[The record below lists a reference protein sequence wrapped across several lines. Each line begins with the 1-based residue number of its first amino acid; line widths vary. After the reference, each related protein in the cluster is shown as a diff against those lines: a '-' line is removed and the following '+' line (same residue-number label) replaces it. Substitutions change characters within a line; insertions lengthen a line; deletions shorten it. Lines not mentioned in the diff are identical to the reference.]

1 MPLPATPTH
10 RFPKNAHLHQ
20 FLFWAAL
27 AAVAAIIAFS
37 IGGIL
42 FASLQLIILAIG
54 GIVLLALEIL
64 AMWLNRRAKV
74 TASVY
79 IVCGAV
85 GGYAI
90 LIALVAPDFLPVLL
104 LGPVIILAIAQP
116 LLDHASLRVISVSMA
131 LLAIIITSLSLY
143 VKIFEPLPVTILNP
157 LLIILVALSMPML
170 LILMWQNYDR
180 VAKAYQQSEQS
191 YRELQDIREHLEE
204 EVTRRTSALQ
214 RALHTLEQQFA
225 EQQQL
230 RLALEQQREVIRGLS
245 VPILPVTNEVLVM
258 PLIGVVDRERLV
270 DINQR
275 ALTAITETGASK
287 LLIDITGVPVVDAEV
302 ASGLIKVFQAVR
314 LLGGQVYL
322 AGVRP
327 EVAQSLVALTIDL
340 HGIQTFA
347 TLQDALARALPAAKA
362 RVA

>member
-1 MPLPATPTH
+1 MLLPATTNH
-10 RFPKNAHLHQ
+10 RFQGNAQLHQ

-42 FASLQLIILAIG
+42 LASLQLIILAVG
-54 GIVLLALEIL
+54 GMVLLALEIL

-74 TASVY
+74 TASLY

-85 GGYAI
+85 GGYAL
-90 LIALVAPDFLPVLL
+90 LIALVVPDFLPVLL
-104 LGPVIILAIAQP
+104 FGPVIILATAQP
-116 LLDHASLRVISVSMA
+116 LLDRASLRVIGAGMA
-131 LLAIIITSLSLY
+131 LLAMIITSLSLY
-143 VKIFEPLPVTILNP
+143 IKIFEPLPATIVNP
-157 LLIILVALSMPML
+157 LLIVLVALSMPML

-180 VAKAYQQSEQS
+180 LINAYQQSEQS
-191 YRELQDIREHLEE
+191 NRALQAMRERLEE
-204 EVTRRTSALQ
+204 EVARRTSALQ

-230 RLALEQQREVIRGLS
+230 RLALEQQREVIRRLS
-245 VPILPVTNEVLVM
+245 VPILPVTHEVLVM
-258 PLIGVVDRERLV
+258 PLIGVVDRERLA
-270 DINQR
+270 DINHR
-275 ALTAITETGASK
+275 ALTTIAQSGARK
-287 LLIDITGVPVVDAEV
+287 LLIDITGVPVVDEEV

-327 EVAQSLVALTIDL
+327 EVAQALVALNIDF

-347 TLQDALARALPAAKA
+347 TLQDALARALPAVKA
-362 RVA
+362 ITA